1 MEEGRLRDFRDN
13 LIAKR
18 KSIVEVVQRSEDYG
32 REVDSDESAMDI
44 ADKASSSY
52 TKEFMFSKS
61 NSDRQLLQAIDAAL
75 DRIDSGEYGLCDE
88 CGEQIG
94 EKRLTAIPW
103 ADLCIRCQEKQE
115 QSRF

>member
-1 MEEGRLRDFRDN
+1 MNEENLKGFREQ

-18 KSIVEVVQRSEDYG
+18 RSIVEVVQRNEDYG
-32 REVDSDESAMDI
+32 REVDSDEAAMDI

-61 NSDRQLLQAIDAAL
+61 NADRQLLQTIDAAL
-75 DRIDSGEYGLCDE
+75 DRIDGGDYGMCQE
-88 CGEQIG
+88 CGEEIG

-103 ADLCIRCQEKQE
+103 ADLCIKCQERQE
-115 QSRF
+115 QGRL